1 MILHIL
7 NQGLALWDKGTEGN
21 ELVFSSGARKQ
32 WALGYDNW
40 WLMGIKILSNLKRK
54 TLKVQLLLCRDW
66 QRQLWMLPRRTYVTT
81 HRNTAEK
88 CSPTSNLYLL
98 TIPPPFYTPFL
109 GEFKGA
115 LSIKLVEPT
124 QKQTGRWAFAA
135 FKEKK
140 KVLPDSRSTKQQ
152 IKIMVKLNMEIGGD
166 SADLKGNTFKYFWHS
181 KRMPSFREMTWGKL
195 GRTWSLMVNPL
206 SKSCNPTSSTQ

>member
-21 ELVFSSGARKQ
+21 ELVFFSGARKQ
-32 WALGYDNW
+32 WPLGYDNW

-54 TLKVQLLLCRDW
+54 TLKVQALTVQGL
-66 QRQLWMLPRRTYVTT
+66 TE
-81 HRNTAEK
+81 TALNASKENICNHSQKHCWK

-115 LSIKLVEPT
+115 LSIKPVEPT

-135 FKEKK
+135 FKENK
-140 KVLPDSRSTKQQ
+140 KVLPDSRSTKQ
-152 IKIMVKLNMEIGGD
+152 
-166 SADLKGNTFKYFWHS
+166 S
-181 KRMPSFREMTWGKL
+181 R
-195 GRTWSLMVNPL
+195 
-206 SKSCNPTSSTQ
+206 